1 MQMAPYVQALQED
14 LANAA
19 SLAGDEAAQ
28 EAGRRLAQA
37 LEPSLQLR
45 LLDLLSE
52 IALSLNSQ
60 VPGRVEVRLAGREPE
75 LVYVEEEEAEPAAP
89 PDDALTARIT
99 LRISDSL
106 KGQIELAAARESLSV
121 NSWIVRALARGLET
135 RSVRAGRRLTGF
147 ARAER
152 SSDVPP
158 PPDPYGAGVLL
169 VPDYCAPQI
178 PVHDERIVIPTAA
191 AEEGK
196 RDA

>member
-19 SLAGDEAAQ
+19 SLAGDEATR

-52 IALSLNSQ
+52 VALSLNSQ
-60 VPGRVEVRLAGREPE
+60 VSGRVEVRLAGREPE
-75 LVYVEEEEAEPAAP
+75 LVYTEDEEAEPAPAP
-89 PDDALTARIT
+89 GDDALTARIT

-106 KGQIELAAARESLSV
+106 KGQVELAASREGLSV

-135 RSVRAGRRLTGF
+135 RSVRAGRRLTGY
-147 ARAER
+147 AE
-152 SSDVPP
+152 S
-158 PPDPYGAGVLL
+158 
-169 VPDYCAPQI
+169 
-178 PVHDERIVIPTAA
+178 
-191 AEEGK
+191 
-196 RDA
+196 

>member
-19 SLAGDEAAQ
+19 ALAGGEAAQ
-28 EAGRRLAQA
+28 EAGQRLAQA
-37 LEPSLQLR
+37 LEASLQLR

-52 IALSLNSQ
+52 VALSLNSQ

-75 LVYVEEEEAEPAAP
+75 LVYVEDEEAEPAPAS
-89 PDDALTARIT
+89 DDALTARIT

-106 KGQIELAAARESLSV
+106 KAQVELAAARESLSV

-147 ARAER
+147 AE
-152 SSDVPP
+152 S
-158 PPDPYGAGVLL
+158 
-169 VPDYCAPQI
+169 
-178 PVHDERIVIPTAA
+178 
-191 AEEGK
+191 
-196 RDA
+196 